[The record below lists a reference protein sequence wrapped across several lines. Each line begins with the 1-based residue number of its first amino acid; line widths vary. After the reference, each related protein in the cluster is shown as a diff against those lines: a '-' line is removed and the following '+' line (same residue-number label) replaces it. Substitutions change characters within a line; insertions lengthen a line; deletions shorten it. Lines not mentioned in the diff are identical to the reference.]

1 MEKGEKIKLD
11 EKVKI
16 VGTGAS
22 KFMPKGAI
30 YEVHPRHARKLVD
43 AGKATCHGGLPK
55 FDK

>member
-1 MEKGEKIKLD
+1 MEKREKIKLD

-43 AGKATCHGGLPK
+43 AGKATCPGGLPK